1 MKSWSFSLALLL
13 EYLLTFQ
20 LWRTFP
26 NRSAYLAVGGL
37 AVIVMSAGIRRAA
50 RRGYFPDRP
59 DLVLHGLVIV
69 DVALETA
76 SYEVFHAASQC
87 LLCVPADAS
96 IFHNNFNF
104 CGCAAVFGVL
114 IGGYHGWAL
123 HKLRTTVKPS
133 PVSAGPDER

>member
-26 NRSAYLAVGGL
+26 NRSAYLVVGGL
-37 AVIVMSAGIRRAA
+37 
-50 RRGYFPDRP
+50 F
-59 DLVLHGLVIV
+59 
-69 DVALETA
+69 
-76 SYEVFHAASQC
+76 
-87 LLCVPADAS
+87 CVPGDAS

-123 HKLRTTVKPS
+123 RKARTTGKSS
-133 PVSAGPDER
+133 PVSTGPRDP